1 VRSLQ
6 RAAGLVSAATLVSRV
21 LGLLRDAIRAAL
33 LGADRLS
40 DAVNVAFKVPNLLRD
55 LFAEGAF
62 SGAFVP
68 TIARAREKAGP
79 AAAFQVLNRVL
90 STLLVY
96 LGATVLLMIWFAPQI
111 VRLLTAPEF
120 GADTAHFERTVLLVR
135 LLAPFLL
142 FISIAV
148 AAMGALNVAGHY
160 FLPALSP
167 AAQNALL
174 VAGGLVLYFVA
185 HLRQAEAAV
194 PWALLLLGGGVLQFL
209 VQLPTL
215 WREGWRPAFLPDL
228 RMRTSET
235 REILR
240 RMLPVAGGLAAT
252 HVSILINTRLAT
264 ADPGGQSNLDYAFRL
279 IHLPVGLVGVAVGTV
294 VLAEASR
301 RAARREGGEVRRL
314 LGEALRF
321 SLALSAPACAGLAA
335 LGVPLAHMLF
345 RWGETPLERATEIGV
360 TIRYFAPAVIF
371 YCAVKVVVP
380 SFYAEGRVRVPLL
393 ASLTAVVANVVAA
406 LSLYPLLRWRGLA
419 LAVGVG
425 QAANLAVLLWASRRV
440 HGPGSRG
447 GRGGGA
453 ARILAAAAICG
464 CAAWGASEL
473 LPEGESAALRLL
485 RGLLPVVVGAVAYGA
500 AGALVGSEVILT
512 LLRRGRAAP
521 SLDRDAPRP

>member
-1 VRSLQ
+1 MRSLH
-6 RAAGLVSAATLVSRV
+6 RAAGLVSAATFVSRV

-68 TIARAREKAGP
+68 TIARTRETEGVG
-79 AAAFQVLNRVL
+79 AAHAVLNRVI

-96 LGATVLLMIWFAPQI
+96 LGAVVLLMVSFAPQI
-111 VRLLTAPEF
+111 VRVLTAPEF
-120 GADTAHFERTVLLVR
+120 VADAEQFERTVLLVR

-148 AAMGALNVAGHY
+148 AAMGALNVGGHY

-174 VAGGLVLYFVA
+174 VAGGLLLYFLANRRGV
-185 HLRQAEAAV
+185 EAAV
-194 PWALLLLGGGVLQFL
+194 PWALLLLGGGILQFL

-215 WREGWRPAFLPDL
+215 WREGWRPRFLPDVRL
-228 RMRTSET
+228 RTRET

-240 RMLPVAGGLAAT
+240 RMLPVAAGLAAT

-264 ADPGGQSNLDYAFRL
+264 AHEGGQSNLDYAFRL

-301 RAARREGGEVRRL
+301 RAARQEGKEVGRL
-314 LGEALRF
+314 LREALRLSF
-321 SLALSAPACAGLAA
+321 ALSAPACAGLLA
-335 LGVPLAHMLF
+335 LGVPIAHMLF
-345 RWGETPLERATEIGV
+345 RWGETSLERATEIGV
-360 TIRYFAPAVIF
+360 TIRCFAPAVIF

-380 SFYAEGRVRVPLL
+380 VFYAQGRIRVPLA

-406 LSLYPLLRWRGLA
+406 LSLHPTLQWRGLA
-419 LAVGVG
+419 LAIGIG
-425 QAANLAVLLWASRRV
+425 QAANLAVLLWMSRRV
-440 HGPGSRG
+440 HGR
-447 GRGGGA
+447 
-453 ARILAAAAICG
+453 
-464 CAAWGASEL
+464 
-473 LPEGESAALRLL
+473 EGESARGGASRILLAAALCGLAAWGCAELLPAGESAVRRLL
-485 RGLLPVVVGAVAYGA
+485 RGLLPVAVGGGAYVA
-500 AGALVGSEVILT
+500 AGS
-512 LLRRGRAAP
+512 LLRSPEILGLMRRTLRSP
-521 SLDRDAPRP
+521 SLDSKGAPP